1 MTKIER
7 GSGNVLVDLGIEN
20 AEDLTAKIQL
30 AVAINRIIQGRHL
43 KQVQIAKLLGI
54 PQPKVSGLLNYKLDG
69 FSVERLMNFL
79 VALDRDVEIRIR
91 KKPKSREAARLR
103 VAAHG

>member
-20 AEDLTAKIQL
+20 AEDLTARVQL
-30 AVAINRIIQGRHL
+30 AVTINRIIQGRHL
-43 KQVQIAKLLGI
+43 KQVEIAELLGI
-54 PQPKVSGLLNYKLDG
+54 PQPKVSRLLNYKLDG

-91 KKPKSREAARLR
+91 KKPKSREEAQLR
-103 VAAHG
+103 VAAYG

>member
-1 MTKIER
+1 MTKIET

-20 AEDLTAKIQL
+20 AEDLTARVQL

-43 KQVQIAKLLGI
+43 KQVAIAELLGI
-54 PQPKVSGLLNYKLDG
+54 PQPKVSRLLNYKLDG

-91 KKPKSREAARLR
+91 KKPRSREEAQLR
-103 VAAHG
+103 VAAYG